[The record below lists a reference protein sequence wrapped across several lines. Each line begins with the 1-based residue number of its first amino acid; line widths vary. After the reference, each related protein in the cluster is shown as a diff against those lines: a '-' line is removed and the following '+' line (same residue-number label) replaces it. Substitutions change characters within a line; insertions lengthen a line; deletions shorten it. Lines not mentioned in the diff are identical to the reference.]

1 MQIKTPTLK
10 HIFYFIFSLWV
21 ILLIWYG
28 RGYFY
33 DEAPDSGREAFYA
46 DSDRHIPDETNAA
59 VAIAGINA
67 PENTDFI
74 KRGRY
79 VIDMTNQSFDFDDKG
94 LSKQMLEEMPKLNFV
109 SFDKAD
115 EIDCKQQ
122 DAIEIEYEQCTKPEI
137 VSKLL
142 GQNKLLLNRYF
153 SHIKS

>member
-1 MQIKTPTLK
+1 
-10 HIFYFIFSLWV
+10 
-21 ILLIWYG
+21 
-28 RGYFY
+28 
-33 DEAPDSGREAFYA
+33 
-46 DSDRHIPDETNAA
+46 
-59 VAIAGINA
+59 
-67 PENTDFI
+67 
-74 KRGRY
+74 
-79 VIDMTNQSFDFDDKG
+79 MTNQSFDFDDKG
-94 LSKQMLEEMPKLNFV
+94 SSKQMLEEMPKLNFV